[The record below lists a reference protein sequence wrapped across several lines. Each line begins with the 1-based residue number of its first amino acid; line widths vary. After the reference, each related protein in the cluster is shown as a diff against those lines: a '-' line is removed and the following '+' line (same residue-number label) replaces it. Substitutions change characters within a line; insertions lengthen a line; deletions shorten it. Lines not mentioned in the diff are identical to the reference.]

1 MKRIFLLCSPVF
13 GKLTQPKLLVEKN
26 NFVQLS
32 TGELLRDE
40 TSKADSSLGK
50 KLKKLMESGELV
62 PDKVV
67 IDIIVKKVEE
77 NEKQSIIFDGFPRN
91 LNQAKALDESLRNV
105 STKLDRAIFFEIK
118 FEILEERIKNRINE
132 SKGQQQRKDDNL
144 ETLLN
149 RIEVFKSST
158 LPIVNYYQEKGILS
172 KINGMKKVEDVNS
185 EILKIIS

>member
-1 MKRIFLLCSPVF
+1 MKRIVLLGPPGC
-13 GKLTQPKLLVEKN
+13 GKGTQSKLSVEKN